1 METKKQGNTPIELNR
16 SLGFLVHDVARL
28 MRRAFDRRVKHLGLT
43 RSQWFVVAH
52 LYRTDGQTQRHLADE
67 LDMQRAPLSKLLD
80 RLESGGWVERHAD
93 PDDRR
98 VNRVFIT
105 KKIDSL
111 MTEGISVGQK
121 LTDDIFSGIDEGTR
135 EKFLTILAQAK
146 SNLIAIEQEDARS
159 SSLEHPS

>member
-80 RLESGGWVERHAD
+80 RLESGGWVERRAD

-105 KKIDSL
+105 RKIDSL

-121 LTDDIFSGIDEGTR
+121 LTDDIFSGIDEVTR
-135 EKFLTILAQAK
+135 EEFLTILAQAK
-146 SNLIAIEQEDARS
+146 SNLIAIEQDDA
-159 SSLEHPS
+159 